1 MSVHDEHGRQ
11 KVARAGAA
19 MFALGLMIAGP
30 HAAGVAAA
38 DTGEDAS
45 PVSASTADSNPA
57 TQAGPAGRGVARS
70 TTAAERST
78 RSARSERAGAANAP
92 RAAAAGSAPARRGSS
107 KGVGRVA
114 AAPSAASDS
123 PAAETAASAPAPE
136 PVVGGGSMTLPS
148 TDTVPT
154 VSTASTLPDWAAEAA
169 ILNPQ
174 RPIAP
179 SAKTVGVNTPV
190 LTALANGINGAL
202 DGLANLLSNFPAG
215 PVNDLLA
222 GALLL
227 TRRALSL
234 IEPVPAGAPVATSV
248 WLPNVGTYG
257 TDGEMN
263 FVVNFDQPVVVNNA
277 NVAVPVEINYMLFN
291 AKYVSG
297 SGTGSLLFSL
307 KTPAEELDPSGID
320 LGTVSTVTATRVF
333 DFGTRIV
340 AKADPTVV
348 ASSAIPTVNTSR
360 IAVDSMGPQ
369 ITGRSD
375 LQVSGS
381 SVSLTVTFDRPVI
394 VTGTPTVPVVLDGG
408 LSTERNVGLEYVR
421 GNQTNTLTFRLNN
434 PAGLTISSAEF
445 GKFVG
450 DVIYLSPTAGISDR
464 TGSQIYTLEGD
475 IDTPLIENGNHVVV
489 IGQHFE
495 KLQTQTAADLNAIL
509 NGVSWPDNKV
519 PVKNGERVFWV
530 ESTFGPPFYP
540 TPDTP
545 SESIE
550 QWPFNTPYQFPA
562 PVQAVTD
569 VDLYRVAFRT
579 SVPEEGNRYT
589 TAYGIAA
596 LPINPFDA
604 GEVRGVVQWQQPT
617 VFNVKYSA
625 PSQAFACGAVP
636 TCASNSSENANPRLE
651 IAQFGGQGYAVFIPD
666 VFGMGNSPNRY
677 AYQTVASAAQ
687 YSTDMLKAGEALLAA
702 RNLTASKLFIAGW
715 SAGGNQNAAFLQSLE
730 EQGRTVDGAVI
741 ASSPLN
747 VGQTVENGI
756 FNPRLWL
763 YTDPTHTGDAIWL
776 NIALGYTAFAKGGY
790 EGKPSVP
797 LELLGNYYDVARR
810 IYTQQYTAIELG
822 DVSGS
827 PESFGVTVYFTD
839 VDGNTQTEF
848 FPYRLRSTPVEGEPE
863 LQNGA
868 VVLKYSTSRDAFNT
882 SEYAKLMNNDDSVTG
897 QELWTSP
904 VMLNYGYED
913 EVLPVSD
920 GQKIYD
926 DQLSYGNQN
935 IQLNK
940 IVAAN
945 HRGTYLQ
952 AMANAL
958 EWFNSIAPG
967 FIITGDGVE

>member
-1 MSVHDEHGRQ
+1 
-11 KVARAGAA
+11 
-19 MFALGLMIAGP
+19 
-30 HAAGVAAA
+30 
-38 DTGEDAS
+38 
-45 PVSASTADSNPA
+45 
-57 TQAGPAGRGVARS
+57 
-70 TTAAERST
+70 
-78 RSARSERAGAANAP
+78 
-92 RAAAAGSAPARRGSS
+92 
-107 KGVGRVA
+107 
-114 AAPSAASDS
+114 
-123 PAAETAASAPAPE
+123 
-136 PVVGGGSMTLPS
+136 MTLPS

-333 DFGTRIV
+333 DFGDRIV
-340 AKADPTVV
+340 DKATQTQV

-394 VTGTPTVPVVLDGG
+394 VTGTPTVPVVVNGQGAALD
-408 LSTERNVGLEYVR
+408 YVR

-489 IGQHFE
+489 IGHHFE
-495 KLQTQTAADLNAIL
+495 KLQTQTKYDLNNILLGVPAEGGLPNPLNPGVPTL
-509 NGVSWPDNKV
+509 NGE
-519 PVKNGERVFWV
+519 GTFWY
-530 ESTFGPPFYP
+530 ETTLGTPFYQFQENGLPAKDP
-540 TPDTP
+540 TTGLPY
-545 SESIE
+545 

-562 PVQAVTD
+562 PTLSTKYGVE
-569 VDLYRVAFRT
+569 LFRVAYRT
-579 SVPEEGNRYT
+579 SVPEQDGRYT

-596 LPINPFDA
+596 LPAVFDEQKEQWVPVTDSSIN
-604 GEVRGVVQWQQPT
+604 VVEWQQPT
-617 VFNVKYSA
+617 VFNIKYSA

-666 VFGMGNSPNRY
+666 PFGMGNSPNHY
-677 AYQTVASAAQ
+677 AYQLVKSAAQ
-687 YSTDMLKAGEALLAA
+687 YSTDMLVAGQALLAA
-702 RNLTASKLFIAGW
+702 RNLEQDNLFIAGW
-715 SAGGNQNAAFLQSLE
+715 SAGGNQNAAFLQSLNY
-730 EQGRTVDGAVI
+730 QGVAVSGAVI
-741 ASSPLN
+741 ASSPLD
-747 VGQTVENGI
+747 VAATIYKGI
-756 FNPRLWL
+756 FNPRQWD
-763 YTDPTHTGDAIWL
+763 YTLPTSTGEAPWQ
-776 NIALGYTAFAKGGY
+776 NIALGYTAFAQGGY
-790 EGKPSVP
+790 QGQPSVP
-797 LELLGNYYDVARR
+797 LELFGNYYDALRR
-810 IYTQQYTAIELG
+810 IYTQQYTKLDLG
-822 DVSGS
+822 
-827 PESFGVTVYFTD
+827 SFLPKFPSTWGVTVYFTD
-839 VDGNTQTEF
+839 VDGKEQSEF
-848 FPYRLRSTPVEGEPE
+848 VPYQLASTPVAGKPE
-863 LQNGA
+863 EQNGA
-868 VVLKYSTSRDAFNT
+868 IVLKYSTEETYPT
-882 SEYAKLMNNDDSVTG
+882 SQYAILMSGKDPAVGDDTRTGNKLW
-897 QELWTSP
+897 ESP
-904 VMLNYGYED
+904 VMLNYGKQD
-913 EVLPVSD
+913 EVLPVTA
-920 GQKIYD
+920 GEKVLA
-926 DQLSYGNQN
+926 DQLALGNTD
-935 IQLNK
+935 IRLNK
-940 IVAAN
+940 IDAAN

-958 EWFNSIAPG
+958 EWFNSIAG
-967 FIITGDGVE
+967 FIITEDGVE